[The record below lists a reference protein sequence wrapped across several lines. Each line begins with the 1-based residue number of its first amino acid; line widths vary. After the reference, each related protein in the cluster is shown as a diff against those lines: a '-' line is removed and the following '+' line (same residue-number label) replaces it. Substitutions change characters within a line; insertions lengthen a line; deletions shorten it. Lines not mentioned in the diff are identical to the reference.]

1 VTNPQHVHFVGIGG
15 IHMSGLAR
23 ILLDDGVRVSGSD
36 LIASHLTDELASRG
50 ATITIGHN
58 TTNIGDSDLIVRTV
72 AVKDDNPELIAAT
85 SQQREVITRA
95 EMVSRIAED
104 HTTLTVAGSHGKTTT
119 STMLTLILREAG
131 LDPSFILGGE
141 PADLATHAARGTGD
155 AIVLEADEYGRA
167 FHEYRPAFA
176 VITNLEADHLDY
188 YLTEEALHEAF
199 LQYASTLV
207 LSGTLILGGE
217 SGCLAPL
224 MTRLIDARPDIQT
237 QSFGLANSG
246 NWTWAAANLA
256 ASTTGT
262 KFDLQRDG
270 ETLAQV
276 SLTVPGEFNVR
287 NALAAAA
294 AALQNG
300 ATIDA
305 VQSALGSFSGV
316 RRRFQLQGEVR
327 GVTVID
333 DYAHHPTEIAAT
345 IAAARER
352 FPGRRLVVLFQPHT
366 YSRSAYLLKGFQT
379 CFHDADQLYFAD
391 TYAARETPDA
401 GLTAVDLAARISKPG
416 AIYLGPLDEAAK
428 RLAESA
434 KEGDVIF
441 TMGAGDIEQT
451 GPTIVAHLEES

>member
-1 VTNPQHVHFVGIGG
+1 MTSPQRVHFVGIGG

-36 LIASHLTDELASRG
+36 LTASHLTDELANRG

-95 EMVSRIAED
+95 EMVSRIAQD

-141 PADLATHAARGTGD
+141 SADLATHAARGTGD

-167 FHEYRPAFA
+167 FHEYRPTFA

-199 LQYASTLV
+199 LEYASTLV
-207 LSGTLILGGE
+207 LSGTLILGAE

-224 MTRLIDARPDIQT
+224 MARLIDARPDIQT
-237 QSFGLANSG
+237 QSFGLAHSG
-246 NWTWAAANLA
+246 TWTWAAANLA

-262 KFDLQRDG
+262 RFDLQRDG
-270 ETLAQV
+270 DTLAEV
-276 SLTVPGEFNVR
+276 SLAVPGDFNVR

-294 AALQNG
+294 TALQNG

-305 VQSALGSFSGV
+305 VQGALGSFSGV
-316 RRRFQLQGEVR
+316 RRRFELQGEAR
-327 GVTVID
+327 GATVID

-366 YSRSAYLLKGFQT
+366 YSRSAYLLEGFQT
-379 CFHDADQLYFAD
+379 CFQHADQLYFAD

-401 GLTAVDLAARISKPG
+401 GLSALDLAARITRPR
-416 AIYLGPLDEAAK
+416 AIYLGSLDEAAK
-428 RLAESA
+428 RVAESA